1 MFRATRS
8 GTSPHEETTTALDSR
23 AESPSGTTEGAGRD
37 VHNGPAQTPEPV
49 AVRRDSGRG
58 FVLRR
63 MLLAADLLAV
73 SGALALSVWLFDPHS
88 RMRDAA
94 WGLLLLPGWIL
105 LFKLYGLYDRDEK
118 RVSHSTVD
126 DVPWLF
132 HALLVGSL
140 GAWLFF
146 RETPLDTLIFI
157 EGLAFFL
164 LAFVGILV
172 ARSVAREVSRRAS
185 PPERVL
191 LVGDGPVARLLMR
204 KMRAHPEYALAP
216 VGYLDD
222 GGVCSD
228 GLGREIPCLG
238 RLRDLEPVCGRM
250 GIERVVVAPTLE
262 QEPLVD
268 LVRRAR
274 MLRLRLTLVPDVM
287 DVLGPAVEIDDV
299 EGITVL
305 GINPP
310 ALARSSRMLKRG
322 MDLAL
327 GSAALILTLPFMA
340 ATALAVRL
348 SSPGPAL
355 FAQER
360 VGRNGRRFRLF
371 KFRTMDVDAQA
382 RTDELRALS
391 ADPDWILL
399 DHDPR
404 VTSVGRWLRRTSL
417 DELPQLWNVITGDM
431 SLVGPRPLMLADHA
445 QVSEWGLQRL
455 DLTPGITGL
464 WQVLGRTTIPFAEM
478 VKLDYLYVTN
488 WSLWNDVRLLIRTL
502 PAVLRQR
509 GAN

>member
-1 MFRATRS
+1 MFRPTRS
-8 GTSPHEETTTALDSR
+8 DISSHEETTTALGAKAD
-23 AESPSGTTEGAGRD
+23 SPSGTADGAAGQL
-37 VHNGPAQTPEPV
+37 HNGAAPAPAAP
-49 AVRRDSGRG
+49 AVRADSGRG

-73 SGALALSVWLFDPHS
+73 SSALALSVWLFGPDK

-94 WGLLLLPGWIL
+94 WGLLLLPVWIL

-132 HALLVGSL
+132 HALVVGSL
-140 GAWLFF
+140 ATWLFF
-146 RETPLDTLIFI
+146 RATPLDTLVFT

-164 LAFVGILV
+164 LAFLAILV
-172 ARSVAREVSRRAS
+172 ARSAAREISRVAS

-222 GGVCSD
+222 GSNGAD
-228 GLGREIPCLG
+228 GLRNEIPCLG
-238 RLRDLEPVCGRM
+238 DLRDLEPICGRM
-250 GIERVVVAPTLE
+250 GIERVVVAPTLG

-274 MLRLRLTLVPDVM
+274 GLQLRLTLVPDVM

-310 ALARSSRMLKRG
+310 ALVRSSRMVKRG

-327 GSAALILTLPFMA
+327 GSAALVLALVPMA
-340 ATALAVRL
+340 AIALAVRL

-355 FAQER
+355 FTQER
-360 VGRNGRRFRLF
+360 VGRNGRRFRLY
-371 KFRTMDVDAQA
+371 KFRTMETDAEA
-382 RTDELRALS
+382 RIDEFRALS
-391 ADPDWILL
+391 ADPDWVLL

-404 VTSVGRWLRRTSL
+404 VTPLGRLLRRASL
-417 DELPQLWNVITGDM
+417 DELPQLWNVIKGDM
-431 SLVGPRPLMLADHA
+431 SLVGPRPLMPADQA
-445 QVSEWGLQRL
+445 QVSEWGLRRL

-502 PAVLRQR
+502 PAVLRRR

>member
-1 MFRATRS
+1 MFRQTRS
-8 GTSPHEETTTALDSR
+8 GTSSHEETTTALRAQADS
-23 AESPSGTTEGAGRD
+23 ASGTADAAVQNGAP
-37 VHNGPAQTPEPV
+37 PAAAT
-49 AVRRDSGRG
+49 RIDSGRG

-63 MLLAADLLAV
+63 MLLTADVLAV
-73 SGALALSVWLFDPHS
+73 SAALALSVWLFDPEG
-88 RMRDAA
+88 RLGDTA
-94 WGLLLLPGWIL
+94 WGLLLLPAWVL
-105 LFKLYGLYDRDEK
+105 VFKVYGLYDRDEK

-126 DVPWLF
+126 DVPWVF

-140 GAWLFF
+140 GMWLFF
-146 RETPLDTLIFI
+146 RATPLDTLVLA

-164 LAFVGILV
+164 LAFVGILL
-172 ARSVAREVSRRAS
+172 ARSIARELSRQAS

-222 GGVCSD
+222 GSISD
-228 GLGREIPCLG
+228 GVASELPCLG
-238 RLRDLEPVCGRM
+238 RLQDLEPICGQM
-250 GIERVVVAPTLE
+250 GIERVVVAPTLG

-274 MLRLRLTLVPDVM
+274 GLQLRLTLVPDVM
-287 DVLGPAVEIDDV
+287 DVLGPSVEIDDV

-310 ALARSSRMLKRG
+310 ALVRSSRLLKRA
-322 MDLAL
+322 MDVAIA
-327 GSAALILTLPFMA
+327 SAALTLALVPMA
-340 ATALAVRL
+340 AIALAVRL
-348 SSPGPAL
+348 TSPGPAL

-360 VGRNGRRFRLF
+360 VGRNGRRFRLY
-371 KFRTMDVDAQA
+371 KYRTMVVDAEA
-382 RTDELRALS
+382 RAEELRVLS
-391 ADPDWILL
+391 VDPDWMLL
-399 DHDPR
+399 EDDPR
-404 VTSVGRWLRRTSL
+404 VTTVGRLLRRTSL
-417 DELPQLWNVITGDM
+417 DELPQLWNVIRGEM
-431 SLVGPRPLMLADHA
+431 SLVGPRPLMPADHA
-445 QVSEWGLQRL
+445 QVSEWGLRRL

-502 PAVLRQR
+502 PAVLRRR

>member
-8 GTSPHEETTTALDSR
+8 GTSRHEETTTALGAR
-23 AESPSGTTEGAGRD
+23 AKSPSETSDGAAGGA
-37 VHNGPAQTPEPV
+37 HNGAVQAREPV
-49 AVRRDSGRG
+49 AVRSHSERG

-73 SGALALSVWLFDPHS
+73 SGALALSVWLFDPHDS
-88 RMRDAA
+88 MRDAV
-94 WGLLLLPGWIL
+94 WGLLLLPAWVL

-132 HALLVGSL
+132 HALVVGSL
-140 GAWLFF
+140 GTWLFF
-146 RETPLDTLIFI
+146 REAPLDTLIFV

-164 LAFVGILV
+164 LAFVGILL
-172 ARSVAREVSRRAS
+172 ARSAARELSRRAS
-185 PPERVL
+185 APERVL

-222 GGVCSD
+222 GSFSSP
-228 GLGREIPCLG
+228 GLGRDIPCLG
-238 RLRDLEPVCGRM
+238 RLGDLEPVCGQM

-274 MLRLRLTLVPDVM
+274 TLRLRLTLVPDVM

-327 GSAALILTLPFMA
+327 SLAALVLTLPLMA
-340 ATALAVRL
+340 LIALAVKL
-348 SSPGPAL
+348 GSPGPAL
-355 FAQER
+355 FIQER
-360 VGRNGRRFRLF
+360 VGRDGRRFRF
-371 KFRTMDVDAQA
+371 YKFRTMDVDAEA

-391 ADPDWILL
+391 SDPDWVLL

-417 DELPQLWNVITGDM
+417 DELPQLWNVIRGDM
-431 SLVGPRPLMLADHA
+431 SLVGPRPLMPADQA
-445 QVSEWGLQRL
+445 QVSEWGLRRL

-502 PAVLRQR
+502 PAVLRRR